1 VTNKSNVYKYAEKL
15 HKQAERELKKLL
27 KKEKKT
33 LLKLVTMPM
42 PTIWKY

>member
-1 VTNKSNVYKYAEKL
+1 MKL

-42 PTIWKY
+42 PTVWKY